1 MSTSVK
7 FYRQG
12 FLKKCNL
19 PKPIS
24 DLKKKKKKARKS
36 DRAIEDM
43 DPTITNLQIYPITK
57 TEPSTNSATAWRK
70 WEKLQFI

>member
-12 FLKKCNL
+12 VLKKCNL

-24 DLKKKKKKARKS
+24 DLKKKARKS

-43 DPTITNLQIYPITK
+43 DPTVTNLQIYPTTK

>member
-1 MSTSVK
+1 MSASVK

-24 DLKKKKKKARKS
+24 RLKKKKTGNS

-43 DPTITNLQIYPITK
+43 DPTVTNLQIYNYK
-57 TEPSTNSATAWRK
+57 D
-70 WEKLQFI
+70 